1 LHVAGSS
8 REMRVDFYSNAG
20 LICGIVLAALLK
32 ENIAYQYVGHLPE
45 HQRFIDHYCKAR
57 WFSRDENQS

>member
-1 LHVAGSS
+1 
-8 REMRVDFYSNAG
+8 MRVDFYSNAG
-20 LICGIVLAALLK
+20 LICEIVLAALLK